1 MTNFALMIGVQ
12 TLLRK
17 IPHQEIFEAQILGLS
32 ANEQF
37 VKLKLSNG
45 RIVWEEIDMLQLAEN
60 LKPNYQT
67 L

>member
-1 MTNFALMIGVQ
+1 MINFSLMVGTQ

-17 IPHQEIFEAQILGLS
+17 IPHQEVFEAQILSLS

-37 VKLKLSNG
+37 VKLKLSDG
-45 RIVWEEIDMLQLAEN
+45 RIVWEEIEMLQLAEN
-60 LKPNYQT
+60 LKPNNQT

>member
-1 MTNFALMIGVQ
+1 MTDFSLMIG
-12 TLLRK
+12 TKILLRK

-37 VKLKLSNG
+37 VKLQLSDG
-45 RIVWEEIDMLQLAEN
+45 RIVWEEIEMLQLAEN
-60 LKPNYQT
+60 LKPNNQT